1 MSAVAEALGP
11 CATIDTPRLRLRPV
25 RAADAER
32 IATFLA
38 DPDITRMLAR
48 VPFPYT
54 LEDAQDWL
62 EHADG
67 EDSWPVAITQPADGV
82 AIGLVS
88 IERRQ
93 GGHHLGYWLGRYYW
107 NRGFMS
113 EAVSGL
119 AERFFDRSGGATLH
133 SGAFTDNPASL
144 RVLQRLGSKITGQRE
159 IWSVSRGRM
168 TQEITTA
175 LTPAL
180 FTPYRF

>member
-1 MSAVAEALGP
+1 MSAAAEMLGACP
-11 CATIDTPRLRLRPV
+11 IVDTPRLTLRPV
-25 RAADAER
+25 RVTDAER
-32 IATFLA
+32 IAGLLA
-38 DPDITRMLAR
+38 DPEITRMLAR
-48 VPFPYT
+48 VPSPYT
-54 LEDAQDWL
+54 LEDAVEWL
-62 EHADG
+62 SHVGND
-67 EDSWPVAITQPADGV
+67 DSWPVAITQPGDGV

-93 GGHHLGYWLGRYYW
+93 GGYHLGYWLGRYYW
-107 NRGFMS
+107 GRGFMS
-113 EAVSGL
+113 EAVSGV
-119 AERFFDRSGGATLH
+119 AERFFAETGATLH
-133 SGAFTDNPASL
+133 SGAFSDNPASL

>member
-1 MSAVAEALGP
+1 MSAAAEMLGACP
-11 CATIDTPRLRLRPV
+11 VIETQRLRLRPV

-32 IATFLA
+32 IAAFLA
-38 DPDITRMLAR
+38 DPGITRMLAR

-54 LEDAQDWL
+54 LEDAVEWL
-62 EHADG
+62 EHVGCD
-67 EDSWPVAITQPADGV
+67 ESWPVAITQPGDGV

-93 GGHHLGYWLGRYYW
+93 GGYHLGYWLGRYYW
-107 NRGFMS
+107 GRGFMS

-119 AERFFDRSGGATLH
+119 AERFFEATGATLH
-133 SGAFTDNPASL
+133 SGAFSDNPASL
-144 RVLQRLGSKITGQRE
+144 KVLQRLGSKITGQRE